1 MTTVPRI
8 PSDPVPPGAAA
19 GGPLG
24 VPPGAVPPVA
34 AESNAATEP
43 GAAAKSPAAPGTAA
57 AAGVW
62 LKEFALYPF
71 FIVLGI
77 VGVFTLF
84 SLLRRDTKDARDYL
98 AEIRGSGGND
108 RWYAAYQLSNLI
120 GRKGAELKGDAA
132 FVQEVRVLF
141 EGGDNDDPRLQR
153 YLAIVLGRV
162 GDASVVPALV
172 HAVQADTDA
181 ETRMW
186 SAWAVGAIA
195 APDGV
200 PALLGALADPE
211 AGVREMGAYALGSL
225 RDPRSIEPLQRLLQ
239 DEVEDVRWNAAIA
252 LAQQGNGAGFAVLR
266 QLVDSRYL
274 SRIDGM
280 TEERLREIMLNAVKA
295 LGVLQSTYPSARDL
309 LEETS
314 ASAPFP
320 VVQQE
325 ARKQLEAAPRRG
337 PGEG

>member
-1 MTTVPRI
+1 VTTLPRI
-8 PSDPVPPGAAA
+8 PSDPQPPGGASDAGRTAGVPTSPVEAAA
-19 GGPLG
+19 G
-24 VPPGAVPPVA
+24 
-34 AESNAATEP
+34 EP
-43 GAAAKSPAAPGTAA
+43 AAAAPTAGPPTGSGAAA

-84 SLLRRDTKDARDYL
+84 SVLHRNSKDARDYL

-120 GRKGAELKGDAA
+120 GRQAEELKGDAA

-162 GDASVVPALV
+162 GDDSVLPALV
-172 HAVQADTDA
+172 HAVQSDEDA

-186 SAWAVGAIA
+186 SAWAMGAIG

-200 PALLGALADPE
+200 PALLGALRDPE

-225 RDPRSIEPLQRLLQ
+225 RDPRSVEPLQGLLQ
-239 DEVEDVRWNAAIA
+239 DQVEDVRWNAAIA
-252 LAQQGNGAGFAVLR
+252 LAQQGDGAGFPILR

-274 SRIDGM
+274 SGIDGM
-280 TEERLREIMLNAVKA
+280 TDERLREIMLNAVKA
-295 LGVLQSTYPSARDL
+295 LGVLQATYPSARDL

-325 ARKQLEAAPRRG
+325 ARKQLEAAPRPG
-337 PGEG
+337 AGEG